1 MQDNTKEVV
10 QDEIQAEVP
19 VPYEYHMNQV
29 QNNNFQN
36 VPSDDEIV
44 HGMILVILINL
55 NTLLD

>member
-36 VPSDDEIV
+36 VPSDDGDIAWDD
-44 HGMILVILINL
+44 ISNIN
-55 NTLLD
+55 